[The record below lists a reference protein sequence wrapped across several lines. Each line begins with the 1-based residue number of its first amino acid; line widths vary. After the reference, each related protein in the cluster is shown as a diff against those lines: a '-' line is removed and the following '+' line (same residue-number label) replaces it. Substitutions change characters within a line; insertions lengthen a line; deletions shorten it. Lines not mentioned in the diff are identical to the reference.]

1 MTSALRKYDWLRM
14 KEQWGTKSPD
24 NEKIVAM
31 AAQINALKGHLKVV
45 KYLEDNLKRRQEDSE
60 QEEQGRQDKAEG

>member
-45 KYLEDNLKRRQEDSE
+45 KYLEDNLKR
-60 QEEQGRQDKAEG
+60 

>member
-45 KYLEDNLKRRQEDSE
+45 KYLEDNLKRRQED
-60 QEEQGRQDKAEG
+60 